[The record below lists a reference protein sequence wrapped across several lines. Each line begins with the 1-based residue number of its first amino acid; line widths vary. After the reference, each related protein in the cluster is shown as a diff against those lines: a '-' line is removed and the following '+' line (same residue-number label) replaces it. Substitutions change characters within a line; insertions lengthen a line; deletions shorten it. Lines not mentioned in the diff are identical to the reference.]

1 MTIIELSKIL
11 LKVSNDDN
19 RENLW
24 LVLMKDSCLYFFE
37 INLNS
42 QRLVS
47 EQLSSY
53 KKTLLKLLR
62 RQLFFLRISLLN
74 VSNLLV
80 N

>member
-24 LVLMKDSCLYFFE
+24 LVLMKDSYLYFFE

-74 VSNLLV
+74 VSNLSV

>member
-47 EQLSSY
+47 EQLPSF
-53 KKTLLKLLR
+53 KKTLLKSLR
-62 RQLFFLRISLLN
+62 RQLFF
-74 VSNLLV
+74 
-80 N
+80 

>member
-47 EQLSSY
+47 EQLSLF
-53 KKTLLKLLR
+53 KKTLLKSLR
-62 RQLFFLRISLLN
+62 RQLFFQESLY
-74 VSNLLV
+74 
-80 N
+80 

>member
-24 LVLMKDSCLYFFE
+24 LVLMKDSCLCFFE

-62 RQLFFLRISLLN
+62 RQLLFLRISLLN
-74 VSNLLV
+74 VSNLSV

>member
-47 EQLSSY
+47 EQLSSF
-53 KKTLLKLLR
+53 KKTLLKSLR
-62 RQLFFLRISLLN
+62 RQLFF
-74 VSNLLV
+74 
-80 N
+80 

>member
-42 QRLVS
+42 QRLVP

-74 VSNLLV
+74 VSNLSV

>member
-74 VSNLLV
+74 VSNLSV

>member
-62 RQLFFLRISLLN
+62 RQLLFLRISLLN
-74 VSNLLV
+74 VSNLSV